1 MITSNEGRRLIKNY
15 EGLRLKA
22 YKPVAAE
29 KYWTI
34 GYGHYGADVSQNMVI
49 TEAQAENYLTQDL
62 KKFEN
67 AVNKLGRTF
76 NQNQFDAL
84 VSFTYN
90 CGAGSL
96 NTLCRNRNNTQIAE
110 ALLLYCKDVTG
121 KVLPG
126 LQKRRK
132 QERELFLKPVSQN
145 TQTINEKKLPYK
157 VKTKQDLNIRKGAG
171 VNFDR
176 IRVAKKGEI
185 LTVWAI
191 ATNGSTKWG
200 KNGNE
205 YFSLAYCEEI

>member
-96 NTLCRNRNNTQIAE
+96 NTLCRNRNNAQIAE

-145 TQTINEKKLPYK
+145 TQVINEKKLPYK

-171 VNFDR
+171 VNFDK

>member
-96 NTLCRNRNNTQIAE
+96 NTLCRNRNNAQIAE

-145 TQTINEKKLPYK
+145 TQIINEKKLPYK

>member
-96 NTLCRNRNNTQIAE
+96 NTLCRNRNNAQIAE

-145 TQTINEKKLPYK
+145 TQIINEKKLPYK

-171 VNFDR
+171 VNFDK

-191 ATNGSTKWG
+191 ATNGTTKWG

>member
-96 NTLCRNRNNTQIAE
+96 NTLCRNRNNAQIAE

-145 TQTINEKKLPYK
+145 TQIINEKKLPYK

-171 VNFDR
+171 TNFDKV
-176 IRVAKKGEI
+176 RVAKKGEI

-191 ATNGSTKWG
+191 ATNGTTKWG
-200 KNGNE
+200 KNGKE

>member
-96 NTLCRNRNNTQIAE
+96 NTLCRNRNNAQIAE

-145 TQTINEKKLPYK
+145 TQVINEKKLPKK

-171 VNFDR
+171 VNFDK

>member
-96 NTLCRNRNNTQIAE
+96 NTLCRNRNNAQIAE

-145 TQTINEKKLPYK
+145 TQVINEKKLPYK

-171 VNFDR
+171 TNFDKV
-176 IRVAKKGEI
+176 RVAKKGEI

-191 ATNGSTKWG
+191 ATNGTTKWG
-200 KNGNE
+200 KNGKE

>member
-145 TQTINEKKLPYK
+145 TQIINEKKLPYK

-171 VNFDR
+171 VNFDK

>member
-49 TEAQAENYLTQDL
+49 TETQAENYLTQDL

-96 NTLCRNRNNTQIAE
+96 NTLCRNRNNAQIAE

-145 TQTINEKKLPYK
+145 TQVINEKKLPYK

-171 VNFDR
+171 VNFDK

>member
-96 NTLCRNRNNTQIAE
+96 NTLCRNRNNAQIAE

-145 TQTINEKKLPYK
+145 TQIINEKKLPYK

-171 VNFDR
+171 VNFDK

>member
-96 NTLCRNRNNTQIAE
+96 NTLCRNRNNAQIAE

-145 TQTINEKKLPYK
+145 TQVINEKKLPYK

>member
-96 NTLCRNRNNTQIAE
+96 NTLCRNRNNAQIAE

-132 QERELFLKPVSQN
+132 HRIGELYDDN
-145 TQTINEKKLPYK
+145 HRN
-157 VKTKQDLNIRKGAG
+157 RRG
-171 VNFDR
+171 
-176 IRVAKKGEI
+176 RVYRQQ
-185 LTVWAI
+185 LYLL
-191 ATNGSTKWG
+191 S
-200 KNGNE
+200 
-205 YFSLAYCEEI
+205 S

>member
-22 YKPVAAE
+22 YKPVSAE

-96 NTLCRNRNNTQIAE
+96 NTLCRNRNNAQIAE

-121 KVLPG
+121 KVLTG

-132 QERELFLKPVSQN
+132 QERELFLKPVTQN
-145 TQTINEKKLPYK
+145 TQTINEKRLPYK

-171 VNFDR
+171 TNFDK

-191 ATNGSTKWG
+191 ETNGNTKWG
-200 KNGNE
+200 KNGKE

>member
-96 NTLCRNRNNTQIAE
+96 NTLCRNRNNAQIAE

-171 VNFDR
+171 TNFDKV
-176 IRVAKKGEI
+176 RVAKKGEI

-191 ATNGSTKWG
+191 TTNGSTKWG

>member
-67 AVNKLGRTF
+67 AVNKLGKTF

-96 NTLCRNRNNTQIAE
+96 NTLCRNRNNAQIAE

-157 VKTKQDLNIRKGAG
+157 VKTKQNLNIRKGAG
-171 VNFDR
+171 TNFDK

-191 ATNGSTKWG
+191 ETNGNTKWG
-200 KNGNE
+200 KNGKE